1 MVSFFLKR
9 DEGVKGGNIVESYV
23 VRIYRSEKDKPR
35 ILVGV
40 VEEVGAQGKK
50 AFTNLDELW
59 EILNPKK
66 KARARIQKGYADP

>member
-1 MVSFFLKR
+1 M
-9 DEGVKGGNIVESYV
+9 ESYV

>member
-1 MVSFFLKR
+1 VSFFLR
-9 DEGVKGGNIVESYV
+9 REEGVKGGNIVESYV

>member
-1 MVSFFLKR
+1 VVSFFLKR

-35 ILVGV
+35 VLVGV